1 MPWGPMATVKGEV
14 KGGGGEQFQ
23 WTPGEV
29 IFGFRV
35 LRNYLTLHSITL
47 LINDQYDGHS
57 IKLV

>member
-1 MPWGPMATVKGEV
+1 MATVKGEV